1 VLSSALELLA
11 SEGVAGFTTRSI
23 ARAAHTSTPAV
34 YELFGDKGGLV
45 RELFFAG
52 FRALRERLG
61 TADGDGEGKGDGREG
76 APGASAGGSEPRGG
90 SAATAARAE
99 LVAMLARYRAF
110 IRENPVLAEVMFSRP
125 FSDFDPSEDER
136 AAGESV
142 RMLVVEHVR
151 RCIEAGVLRGD
162 ETDLAHVIVALV
174 QGLALAENA
183 QRLGTSHKSVERRWQ
198 LAIDGLLAGLTPAV
212 GGSGCASRAEAAAR
226 SRRPRVGAD

>member
-1 VLSSALELLA
+1 MPRPKQRTPELRDSVLSAALELLA
-11 SEGVAGFTTRSI
+11 SEGVAGFTTRSV
-23 ARAAHTSTPAV
+23 ARAADTSTPAV

-52 FRALRERLG
+52 FRLLREQLG
-61 TADGDGEGKGDGREG
+61 TLAESGDRR
-76 APGASAGGSEPRGG
+76 SR
-90 SAATAARAE
+90 ARVE
-99 LVAMLARYRAF
+99 LVAMLARYRQF

-142 RMLVVEHVR
+142 RVFVIERVR
-151 RCIEAGVLRGD
+151 RCVDAGVLVGD

-183 QRLGTSHKSVERRWQ
+183 RRLGTSQKSIERRWS
-198 LAIDGLLAGLTPAV
+198 LALDGLLDGLGPPD
-212 GGSGCASRAEAAAR
+212 RAAR
-226 SRRPRVGAD
+226 

>member
-1 VLSSALELLA
+1 MPRPKQRTPELHDSVLSAALELLA
-11 SEGVAGFTTRSI
+11 SAGVAGFTARSV

-34 YELFGDKGGLV
+34 YELFGDKAGLV

-52 FRALRERLG
+52 FRLLREQLG
-61 TADGDGEGKGDGREG
+61 GL
-76 APGASAGGSEPRGG
+76 SEPGG
-90 SAATAARAE
+90 HDDARTE
-99 LVAMLARYRAF
+99 LVAMLACYRAF

-142 RMLVVEHVR
+142 RVFVVERVR
-151 RCIEAGVLRGD
+151 RCVETGALSGE

-183 QRLGTSHKSVERRWQ
+183 RRLGTSRESIERRWN
-198 LAIDGLLAGLTPAV
+198 LALDGLLDGLAQQD
-212 GGSGCASRAEAAAR
+212 RAAR
-226 SRRPRVGAD
+226 

>member
-1 VLSSALELLA
+1 MPRPKQRTPELRDSVLSAALELLA
-11 SEGVAGFTTRSI
+11 REGVAGFTARSV

-52 FRALRERLG
+52 FRVLREQLETLAESGSHDGARL
-61 TADGDGEGKGDGREG
+61 
-76 APGASAGGSEPRGG
+76 
-90 SAATAARAE
+90 E

-125 FSDFDPSEDER
+125 FSAFDPSEDER

-142 RMLVVEHVR
+142 RVFVIERVR
-151 RCIEAGVLRGD
+151 RCVEAGVLVGD

-183 QRLGTSHKSVERRWQ
+183 RRLGTSSESIERRWN
-198 LAIDGLLAGLTPAV
+198 LAIDGLLDGLGPPA
-212 GGSGCASRAEAAAR
+212 AH
-226 SRRPRVGAD
+226 